1 MGINWPLP
9 SYMCCSTPGP
19 LENTLKTRQFIPV
32 PSVVFAAASA
42 LAAGAPVK
50 TLGGMPV
57 GVDNVGHVAK
67 P

>member
-32 PSVVFAAASA
+32 PSVV